1 MLIYH
6 CIKDMKACY
15 WDIRFALDSEIGFIL
30 FISDSIK
37 LSFIYL
43 QNLHVPVI
51 FLPSSSEA
59 VQLYLAKVYVKKK
72 RHTDFQATWKI
83 TKKQFMFP
91 ALYSSLGLTPT
102 LEIKPNIMAIG
113 GPFPDAQYV
122 PQSGTSI
129 STARVSGM
137 VALFLEHRR
146 KKDPSY
152 LDKKEIFR
160 SAMNTAL
167 PYVYHPEHVPF
178 TEEFNAFRQE
188 NEEFKGLAASV
199 LWQGAGLIQSYRM
212 IKTKVMVKPYK
223 LELGYTNKLPAS
235 LQKAVRKRKLV
246 LFNRGKQKVTYTLS
260 HLPAVALKTNAKNTE
275 STFNIEKKA
284 LRVSFWNMKK
294 KPVKKLIIKPGK
306 KAILQV
312 TFYLPSVKNQEHT
325 MNDLISNFVYVSGY
339 LSFLPQHSSETNL
352 ENDAKR
358 SKISRSRYGA
368 LHS

>member
-1 MLIYH
+1 
-6 CIKDMKACY
+6 
-15 WDIRFALDSEIGFIL
+15 
-30 FISDSIK
+30 
-37 LSFIYL
+37 
-43 QNLHVPVI
+43 
-51 FLPSSSEA
+51 
-59 VQLYLAKVYVKKK
+59 
-72 RHTDFQATWKI
+72 
-83 TKKQFMFP
+83 MFP

-284 LRVSFWNMKK
+284 L
-294 KPVKKLIIKPGK
+294 
-306 KAILQV
+306 Q
-312 TFYLPSVKNQEHT
+312 
-325 MNDLISNFVYVSGY
+325 SGAY
-339 LSFLPQHSSETNL
+339 HE
-352 ENDAKR
+352 
-358 SKISRSRYGA
+358 
-368 LHS
+368 